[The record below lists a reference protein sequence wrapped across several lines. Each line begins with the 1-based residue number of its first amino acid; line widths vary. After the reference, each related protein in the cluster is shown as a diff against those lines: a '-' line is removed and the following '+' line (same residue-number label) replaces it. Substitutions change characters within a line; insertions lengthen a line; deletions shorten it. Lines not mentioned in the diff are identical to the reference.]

1 MIFGTLDAFVES
13 GSQDLMLGKK
23 VANFEFLKALIEY
36 GSFQEFHFF
45 LPTDSTRLNLQNAL
59 SKLGKEN
66 EISKRFKLYSLLD
79 LKDKLMANNYEV
91 FHQGDFMT
99 YFPAL
104 CCIRN
109 KYAKNKFPI
118 TGVTHS
124 LSYRE
129 NFLSHFNVLSSPAV
143 APYDSIICTS
153 SSARQV
159 LEKIFNQINVNSQQQ
174 FNIPISYRGKFDYIP
189 LGVDLESFN
198 RTDREECRKRLN
210 LPLDKTI
217 LLAVSRFSVYNKM
230 DLYPLLR
237 AFKMVLDSS
246 KEKDILLLLAGADK
260 LNYVPALEDFS
271 NRLGIREFVRFKVNF
286 SDEEKPFFY
295 SAADIFVSPSD
306 NFQETFGLSVIE
318 AMASRLPVVVSDF
331 NGYKDLVQH
340 GIDGFRIPTYWAD
353 CTDEISE
360 LNTILFKDIYH
371 LYYSQSIVIDVP
383 MMSKFLLDLI
393 NNPDLRTKFGE
404 SGRRSVEKRFSWKV
418 IIKKYQKT
426 WKSLYDSAQKEK
438 DAKVA
443 TKDPF
448 QLRYF
453 DIFDHYVSAQI
464 NEDWEIRI
472 GDFGF
477 DIMRQKFLFPVYSD
491 MQNMVCGDLV
501 SHIMK
506 LVKDGFIRVEDIIRL
521 TQKTN
526 VGATKQEIMY
536 QIMWMLKQN
545 FLEVRQQ
552 KPRSC

>member
-23 VANFEFLKALIEY
+23 VANFEFLKALLKY

-45 LPTDSTRLNLQNAL
+45 LPTDETRLNLQNAL

-129 NFLSHFNVLSSPAV
+129 NFLSHFNVLSSAAV

-159 LEKIFNQINVNSQQQ
+159 LEKIFNQINVNFQQQ
-174 FNIPISYRGKFDYIP
+174 FNIPTSYRGKFDYIP
-189 LGVDLESFN
+189 LGIDLESFN